1 MIIEGLVM
9 VTRKKALPPV
19 PKMRGVED
27 LLTIN
32 DNDSKQKTVAI
43 EFIKVNDKQPRRWFD
58 PDKMVQLME
67 SVREYGIL
75 EPLLVRPLDG
85 GGYELIAGERRLR
98 AAREIGLNEVPV
110 VIKEF
115 SEKQALSVSLLE
127 NLQREDLNPVEE
139 VEAILELLAINLDVE
154 TEDIR
159 KILNLVA
166 NSKKRDIALSD
177 RVLTQLEQI
186 EATLTLVGRF
196 NAESFRATRIPLL
209 NLPQDV
215 LTALRQGKIEF
226 TKARLIARV
235 KDLEERTSLLEKA
248 INEDLSFVR
257 VKELVES
264 LIEQV
269 NSSNSDNNT
278 KPVKELAPEKI
289 FSQRCIDFSKRFK
302 DNKVLSDAKKRKKL
316 EKLLDDIDKLLTP
329 PPEEK
334 VINDSSEIINDL
346 DLEEMV
352 NDSEL
357 VQV

>member
-1 MIIEGLVM
+1 M
-9 VTRKKALPPV
+9 VTKKRTLPPV
-19 PKMRGVED
+19 PKMRGVQD
-27 LLTIN
+27 LLAAS
-32 DNDSKQKTVAI
+32 DNDSKQKEVAI
-43 EFIKVNDKQPRRWFD
+43 EFLKVNDKQPRRWFD
-58 PDKMVQLME
+58 PDKMVQLIE

-75 EPLLVRPLDG
+75 EPLLVRPLLDG
-85 GGYELIAGERRLR
+85 EYELIAGERRLR
-98 AAREIGLNEVPV
+98 AAREIGLTEVPI
-110 VIKEF
+110 VIKEL
-115 SEKQALSVSLLE
+115 SDKQALSVSILE

-154 TEDIR
+154 TEDVKR
-159 KILNLVA
+159 ILNLVA

-177 RVLTQLEQI
+177 KVLTQLEKI

-215 LTALRQGKIEF
+215 LISLRQGKIEY

-235 KDLEERTSLLEKA
+235 KDLESRTSLLEKV

-269 NSSNSDNNT
+269 NTSSDNTT
-278 KPVKELAPEKI
+278 KQNKELAPEKI

-316 EKLLDDIDKLLTP
+316 EKLFDDIDKLLTP

-334 VINDSSEIINDL
+334 VINDSSEIINDS
-346 DLEEMV
+346 DSGEMV

>member
-1 MIIEGLVM
+1 M
-9 VTRKKALPPV
+9 VTRKKTLPPV
-19 PKMRGVED
+19 PKMRGVQD

-32 DNDSKQKTVAI
+32 DDNDSKQKEVAI
-43 EFIKVNDKQPRRWFD
+43 EFIKVNSKQPRRWFD
-58 PDKMVQLME
+58 PDKMAQLME

-75 EPLLVRPLDG
+75 EPLLVRPLND

-98 AAREIGLNEVPV
+98 AASEIGLAEVPI
-110 VIKEF
+110 VIKEL
-115 SEKQALSVSLLE
+115 SDKQALSVSLLE

-154 TEDIR
+154 TEDIKR
-159 KILNLVA
+159 ILNLVA

-177 RVLTQLEQI
+177 KVLTQLEQI
-186 EATLTLVGRF
+186 EATLALVGRF

-235 KDLEERTSLLEKA
+235 KNLEERTSLLERA

-257 VKELVES
+257 IKELVES

-269 NSSNSDNNT
+269 NSSSSDNNT
-278 KPVKELAPEKI
+278 KPVKELAPDKI
-289 FSQRCIDFSKRFK
+289 LSQRCIDFSKRIK
-302 DNKVLSDAKKRKKL
+302 DNQIFSDAKKRKKL
-316 EKLLDDIDKLLTP
+316 EKLFDDIDKLLTP
-329 PPEEK
+329 PPESK
-334 VINDSSEIINDL
+334 VINDSEVISDSSEIINDSS
-346 DLEEMV
+346 EV
-352 NDSEL
+352 ISDSEL

>member
-1 MIIEGLVM
+1 M
-9 VTRKKALPPV
+9 VTKKRTLPPV
-19 PKMRGVED
+19 PKMRGVQD
-27 LLTIN
+27 LLAASD
-32 DNDSKQKTVAI
+32 DNDSKQKEVAI
-43 EFIKVNDKQPRRWFD
+43 EFLKVNDKQPRRWFD
-58 PDKMVQLME
+58 PDKMVQLIE

-75 EPLLVRPLDG
+75 EPLLVRPLLDG
-85 GGYELIAGERRLR
+85 EYELIAGERRLR
-98 AAREIGLNEVPV
+98 AAREIGLTEVPI
-110 VIKEF
+110 VIKEL
-115 SEKQALSVSLLE
+115 SDKQALSVSILE

-154 TEDIR
+154 TEDVKR
-159 KILNLVA
+159 ILNLVA

-177 RVLTQLEQI
+177 KVLTQLEKI

-215 LTALRQGKIEF
+215 LISLRQGKIEY

-235 KDLEERTSLLEKA
+235 KDLESRTSLLEKV

-269 NSSNSDNNT
+269 NTSSDNTT
-278 KPVKELAPEKI
+278 KQNKELAPEKI

-316 EKLLDDIDKLLTP
+316 EKLFDDIDKLLTP

-334 VINDSSEIINDL
+334 VINDSSEIINDS
-346 DLEEMV
+346 DSGEMV